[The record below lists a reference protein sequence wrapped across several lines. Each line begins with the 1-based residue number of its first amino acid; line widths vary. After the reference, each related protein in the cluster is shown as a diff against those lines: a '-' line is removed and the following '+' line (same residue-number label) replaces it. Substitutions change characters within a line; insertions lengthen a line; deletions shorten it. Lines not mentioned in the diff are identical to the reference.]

1 MLTIRGAASGVQCD
15 GLTMRDFI
23 RVGALCVMG
32 MSIDDLLQI
41 DAFASHG
48 SSGSPVVDG
57 HGHVIGV
64 VFGAPKES
72 GGRIVY
78 AVPAERITEFLNER
92 KASGK

>member
-1 MLTIRGAASGVQCD
+1 
-15 GLTMRDFI
+15 
-23 RVGALCVMG
+23 
-32 MSIDDLLQI
+32 
-41 DAFASHG
+41 
-48 SSGSPVVDG
+48 VVDG

-78 AVPAERITEFLNER
+78 AVPAERITQFLNER